1 MKGIKTMKLYRLLI
15 EALESLNANKLRSML
30 TVLGIVIGVA
40 AVIAMLSIG
49 RGAEASITSR
59 IESMGTNLVYVSP
72 GSTSQSG
79 VQSAAGSA
87 GTLTLDDADA
97 LASLDNVDAV
107 ASVTD
112 SFVQV
117 VYQGQNTRT
126 RLMGVTPGYETVGSL
141 TLEDGEFISDSDVN
155 ARSLVVV
162 LGSTVAEDLFGGTG
176 GVVGQKVRLN
186 GQTYKVIGVLTSK
199 GTSGFMNQD
208 DQVYIPLSTALY
220 RLVGGAR
227 FRGSSVIS
235 QITIKASSA
244 KVVDQVVTA
253 ATTMMRERHGT
264 IEGADDFTVTSQ
276 QASLDAATQVA
287 DTLTIFL
294 GGIAGISLAV
304 GGIGI
309 MNIMLTTVTERT
321 HEIGLRKAI
330 GAKRKDILLQFL
342 VESMLLS
349 LMGGLIG
356 AALGW
361 GIASLMGQIQFSGT
375 TITPVVGVD
384 SVLLATLFSMA
395 VGLFFGI
402 YPATRAARLQPVEA
416 LRYE

>member
-1 MKGIKTMKLYRLLI
+1 MKLYRLLLD
-15 EALESLNANKLRSML
+15 ALENLYANKLRSML

-49 RGAEASITSR
+49 RGAQASITSR
-59 IESMGTNLVYVSP
+59 IESMGTNLIYISP
-72 GSTSQSG
+72 GSTSQGG

-97 LASLDNVDAV
+97 LAELPDVVAV
-107 ASVTD
+107 ASVTN
-112 SFVQV
+112 SFVQA
-117 VYQGQNTRT
+117 VYQGQNTNT
-126 RLMGVTPGYETVGSL
+126 RLMGVTPGYETVSSL
-141 TLEDGEFISDSDVN
+141 ALEDGEFITDSHQK
-155 ARSLVVV
+155 ARSLVVI
-162 LGSTVAEDLFGGTG
+162 LGSSVAETLFGSTG

-186 GQTYKVIGVLTSK
+186 GQPYEVIGVLESK
-199 GTSGFMNQD
+199 GGTGFMNQD
-208 DQVYIPLSTALY
+208 DQVFIPLSTALY
-220 RLVGGAR
+220 RLVGGSR

-244 KVVDQVVTA
+244 DAVDGVVNDGTLL
-253 ATTMMRERHGT
+253 MRERHET
-264 IEGADDFTVTSQ
+264 VEGADDFTVTSQ
-276 QASLDAATQVA
+276 EATLDAATEVA
-287 DTLTIFL
+287 DTLTLFL
-294 GGIAGISLAV
+294 GGIAGISLMV

-330 GAKRKDILLQFL
+330 GATRRDILLQFL
-342 VESMLLS
+342 VESMVLS
-349 LMGGLIG
+349 LLGGLIG
-356 AALGW
+356 AAFGW
-361 GIASLMGQIQFSGT
+361 GIARLMGQVEFSGS
-375 TITPVVGVD
+375 TITPVVGLD

>member
-1 MKGIKTMKLYRLLI
+1 MKLYRLLLD
-15 EALESLNANKLRSML
+15 ALENLSANKLRSML

-59 IESMGTNLVYVSP
+59 IESMGTNLVYVTP

-79 VQSAAGSA
+79 VSSAAGSA
-87 GTLTLDDADA
+87 GTLTLDDAEA
-97 LASLDNVDAV
+97 LASLPDVVAI
-107 ASVTD
+107 ASVTNNLA
-112 SFVQV
+112 QV

-126 RLMGVTPGYETVGSL
+126 RLMGVTPGYQTVSSL
-141 TLEDGEFISDSDVN
+141 TLADGVFISEANQS

-162 LGSTVAEDLFGGTG
+162 LGSSVAENLFGGTS
-176 GVVGQKVRLN
+176 GVVGQKVRMN
-186 GQTYKVIGVLTSK
+186 GQPYKVIGVLTSK
-199 GTSGFMNQD
+199 GGTGFMNQD
-208 DQVYIPLSTALY
+208 DQVFIPLSTAQT
-220 RLVGGAR
+220 RLVGGSR
-227 FRGSSVIS
+227 FRGSSVIN
-235 QITIKASSA
+235 QINVKAASA
-244 KVVDQVVTA
+244 DAVDQVINNVTL
-253 ATTMMRERHGT
+253 TMRERHGT
-264 IEGADDFTVTSQ
+264 IQGADDFTVTSQ
-276 QASLDAATQVA
+276 EATLDTATQVT

-330 GAKRKDILLQFL
+330 GARRRDILLQFL
-342 VESMLLS
+342 VESMVLS
-349 LMGGLIG
+349 LIGGLIG
-356 AALGW
+356 AVFGW
-361 GIASLMGQIQFSGT
+361 GIAQMMGQIQISGT
-375 TITPVVGVD
+375 IITPVVGLD

-395 VGLFFGI
+395 IGLFFGI

>member
-1 MKGIKTMKLYRLLI
+1 MKLYRLFI
-15 EALESLNANKLRSML
+15 EALESLNANKMRSIL

-49 RGAEASITSR
+49 RGAQASITSR
-59 IESMGTNLVYVSP
+59 IESIGTNLIYVSP

-79 VQSAAGSA
+79 VQSASGSA

-97 LASLDNVDAV
+97 IAELANVVNV
-107 ASVTD
+107 ASVTNN
-112 SFVQV
+112 FVQV

-126 RLMGVTPGYETVGSL
+126 RLLGVTPGYESVSSL
-141 TLEDGEFISDSDVN
+141 TVEDGEFITESDQN
-155 ARSLVVV
+155 ARSLVAV
-162 LGSTVAEDLFGGTG
+162 LGSSVAEELFGGTT

-186 GQTYKVIGVLTSK
+186 GQPYKVIGVLASK
-199 GTSGFMNQD
+199 GGTGFFNQD
-208 DQVYIPLSTALY
+208 DQVFIPLNTALY
-220 RLVGGAR
+220 RLTGGSR

-244 KVVDQVVTA
+244 DVVDQVVNDVTLL
-253 ATTMMRERHGT
+253 MRERHET
-264 IEGADDFTVTSQ
+264 VEGADDFSVTSQ
-276 QASLDAATQVA
+276 KDSLAAATEVS
-287 DTLTIFL
+287 DTLTLFL
-294 GGIAGISLAV
+294 GGIAGISLMV

-309 MNIMLTTVTERT
+309 MNIMLTTVSERT

-330 GAKRKDILLQFL
+330 GAKRRDIMLQFL
-342 VESMLLS
+342 VESTVLS
-349 LMGGLIG
+349 LLGGLIG
-356 AALGW
+356 VALGW
-361 GIASLMGQIQFSGT
+361 GISRLMGQIQFGGSA
-375 TITPVVGVD
+375 ITPVVGLD
-384 SVLLATLFSMA
+384 SVLLATLFSVG

>member
-1 MKGIKTMKLYRLLI
+1 MKLYRLFG
-15 EALESLNANKLRSML
+15 EALDSLESNMLRSIL

-49 RGAEASITSR
+49 RGAEAAITAR
-59 IESMGTNLVYVSP
+59 IEGMGTNLVYITP
-72 GSTSQSG
+72 GSTNQGG
-79 VQSAAGSA
+79 VQSVAGSA
-87 GTLTLDDADA
+87 GTLTLDDASA
-97 LASLDNVDAV
+97 LAEQPEVVAV
-107 ASVTD
+107 SSVTN

-117 VYQGQNTRT
+117 VYQGQNINT
-126 RLMGVTPGYETVGSL
+126 RLMGVTPGYETVSSL
-141 TLEDGEFISDSDVN
+141 TLADGEFISESDQE

-162 LGSTVAEDLFGGTG
+162 LGSSVAENLFGSTG

-186 GQTYKVIGVLTSK
+186 GQPYKVVGVLESK
-199 GTSGFMNQD
+199 GGTGFMNQD
-208 DQVYIPLSTALY
+208 DQVFIPLSTVLN

-235 QITIKASSA
+235 QIIVKVASA
-244 KVVDQVVTA
+244 EAVDQVVENVTL
-253 ATTMMRERHGT
+253 TMRARHET
-264 IEGADDFTVTSQ
+264 VEGADDFTVTSQ
-276 QASLDAATQVA
+276 EATLEAATQVS

-294 GGIAGISLAV
+294 GGIAGISLMV

-321 HEIGLRKAI
+321 HEIGLRKAL
-330 GAKRKDILLQFL
+330 GAKRGDILLQFL
-342 VESMLLS
+342 VESTVLS
-349 LMGGLIG
+349 LTGGLVG
-356 AALGW
+356 VALGW
-361 GIASLMGQIQFSGT
+361 GIARLMGEIQISDSS
-375 TITPVVGVD
+375 ITPIVGLD
-384 SVLLATLFSMA
+384 SILLAALFSMV

>member
-1 MKGIKTMKLYRLLI
+1 MRLYRLFI
-15 EALESLNANKLRSML
+15 ESLESLNANKMRSIL

-49 RGAEASITSR
+49 RGAQASITSR

-72 GSTSQSG
+72 GSTSESG

-97 LASLDNVDAV
+97 LAELPDVEAV
-107 ASVTD
+107 ASVTN
-112 SFVQV
+112 SFVQA
-117 VYQGQNTRT
+117 VYQGTNTNT
-126 RLMGVTPGYETVGSL
+126 RLMGVTPGYETVSSL
-141 TLEDGEFISDSDVN
+141 TLEDGVFISDDDQK
-155 ARSLVVV
+155 ARKLVVV
-162 LGSTVAEDLFGGTG
+162 LGSSVAETLFGGTG

-186 GQTYKVIGVLTSK
+186 GQPYEVIGVLASK
-199 GTSGFMNQD
+199 GGTGFMNQD
-208 DQVYIPLSTALY
+208 DQVFIPLSTALN
-220 RLVGGAR
+220 RLVGGTR

-235 QITIKASSA
+235 QITLKASNSEA
-244 KVVDQVVTA
+244 VDQVVNN
-253 ATTMMRERHGT
+253 ATLLMRERHET
-264 IEGADDFTVTSQ
+264 VEGADDFTVTSQ
-276 QASLDAATQVA
+276 ESTLDAATEVA
-287 DTLTIFL
+287 DTLTVFL
-294 GGIAGISLAV
+294 GGIAAISLAV

-321 HEIGLRKAI
+321 HEIGLRKAV

-342 VESMLLS
+342 VEAMVLS
-349 LMGGLIG
+349 LLGGLIG
-356 AALGW
+356 VLFGW
-361 GIASLMGQIQFSGT
+361 GAAQLMGQVQFGGS
-375 TITPVVGVD
+375 TITPVVGLD
-384 SVLLATLFSMA
+384 SVLLATVFSVA

>member
-1 MKGIKTMKLYRLLI
+1 MKLYRLF
-15 EALESLNANKLRSML
+15 LESIENLSGNKLRSML

-49 RGAEASITSR
+49 RGAQASITSR
-59 IESMGTNLVYVSP
+59 IESMGTNLIYITP
-72 GSTSQSG
+72 GSTNQSG

-97 LASLDNVDAV
+97 LANLANVDAV
-107 ASVTD
+107 ASQTS

-117 VYQGQNTRT
+117 VYQGLNANT
-126 RLMGVTPGYETVGSL
+126 RLMGVTPDYETVSSL
-141 TLEDGEFISDSDVN
+141 TLEDGEFISDSDQS

-162 LGSTVAEDLFGGTG
+162 LGSSVAEDLFGSTA

-186 GQTYKVIGVLTSK
+186 GQSFKVIGVLTSK
-199 GTSGFMNQD
+199 GSTGFMNQD
-208 DQVYIPLSTALY
+208 DQVFVPLSTALY
-220 RLVGGAR
+220 RLVGGDR

-235 QITIKASSA
+235 QITLKASSSN
-244 KVVDQVVTA
+244 VVDQVADEVTA
-253 ATTMMRERHGT
+253 TMRDLHGT
-264 IEGADDFTVTSQ
+264 VEGTDDFTVTTQKSTL
-276 QASLDAATQVA
+276 AAATEVS

-321 HEIGLRKAI
+321 HEIGLRKAV
-330 GAKRKDILLQFL
+330 GAKRRDILLQFL
-342 VESMLLS
+342 VESMVLS
-349 LMGGLIG
+349 FAGGLIG
-356 AALGW
+356 VALGW
-361 GIASLMGQIQFSGT
+361 GAARLMGQVQFSGS
-375 TITPVVGVD
+375 TITPVVGMD

-402 YPATRAARLQPVEA
+402 YPATRAARLQPVDA

>member
-1 MKGIKTMKLYRLLI
+1 MKLYRLLV
-15 EALESLNANKLRSML
+15 EALDSLYGNKLRSIL

-59 IESMGTNLVYVSP
+59 IEGMGTNLVYITP
-72 GSTSQSG
+72 GSTSQGG

-87 GTLTLDDADA
+87 STLTLDDSTAMAD
-97 LASLDNVDAV
+97 LPNVVAV
-107 ASVTD
+107 APVTN

-117 VYQGQNTRT
+117 VYQGQNLNT
-126 RLMGVTPGYETVGSL
+126 RLVGVTPGYETVSSL
-141 TLEDGEFISDSDVN
+141 TLADGEFIAESDQN

-162 LGSTVAEDLFGGTG
+162 LGSSVAENLFGGTG

-186 GQTYKVIGVLTSK
+186 GQPYKVVGVLVSK
-199 GTSGFMNQD
+199 GSTGFMNQD
-208 DQVYIPLSTALY
+208 DQVFIPLSTALN
-220 RLVGGAR
+220 RLVGGSR

-235 QITIKASSA
+235 QITVKAASA
-244 KVVDQVVTA
+244 NVVDQVVEDVTL
-253 ATTMMRERHGT
+253 TMRTRHET
-264 IEGADDFTVTSQ
+264 VEGADDFTVTSQ
-276 QASLDAATQVA
+276 EATLEAATEVS

-294 GGIAGISLAV
+294 GGIAGISLMV

-321 HEIGLRKAI
+321 HEIGLRKAV

-342 VESMLLS
+342 VESTVLS
-349 LMGGLIG
+349 LTGGLIG
-356 AALGW
+356 VAFGW
-361 GIASLMGQIQFSGT
+361 GTARLLGQVQIGGSS
-375 TITPVVGVD
+375 ITPVVSLD
-384 SVLLATLFSMA
+384 SILLAALFSMV

>member
-1 MKGIKTMKLYRLLI
+1 MKLFRLLF
-15 EALESLNANKLRSML
+15 EALESLKSNTLRSML

-49 RGAEASITSR
+49 RGAQASITSR
-59 IESMGTNLVYVSP
+59 IESMGTNLVYVTP
-72 GSTSQSG
+72 GSTSQGG

-87 GTLTLDDADA
+87 GTLTLDDANA
-97 LASLDNVDAV
+97 LADLPNVVAV
-107 ASVTD
+107 ASVTN

-117 VYQGQNTRT
+117 VYQGQNTNT
-126 RLMGVTPGYETVGSL
+126 RLMGITPGYETVSSL
-141 TLEDGEFISDSDVN
+141 TLADGEFISESDQN

-162 LGSTVAEDLFGGTG
+162 LGSSVAEDLFGGTG

-186 GQTYKVIGVLTSK
+186 GQPYKVIGVLASK
-199 GTSGFMNQD
+199 GGTGFMNQD
-208 DQVYIPLSTALY
+208 DQVFIPLSTALN
-220 RLVGGAR
+220 RLVGGSR

-235 QITIKASSA
+235 QITVKAYSA
-244 KVVDQVVTA
+244 DVVDQVVEDVTL
-253 ATTMMRERHGT
+253 TMRARHDT
-264 IEGADDFTVTSQ
+264 IEGADDFTVSSQ
-276 QASLDAATQVA
+276 KDTLDAATEVA

-321 HEIGLRKAI
+321 HEIGLRKAV
-330 GAKRKDILLQFL
+330 GAKRSDILLQFL
-342 VESMLLS
+342 VESTVLS
-349 LMGGLIG
+349 LTGGLIG
-356 AALGW
+356 AAFGW
-361 GIASLMGQIQFSGT
+361 GIARLMGQVQLSGSS
-375 TITPVVGVD
+375 ITPVVGLD
-384 SVLLATLFSMA
+384 SVLLAVLFSMA

-402 YPATRAARLQPVEA
+402 YPATRASRLQPVEA

>member
-1 MKGIKTMKLYRLLI
+1 MKLLRSLM
-15 EALESLNANKLRSML
+15 EAIESLSANKLRSML

-49 RGAEASITSR
+49 RGAEASITAR
-59 IESMGTNLVYVSP
+59 IESIGTNLVYVSP

-87 GTLTLDDADA
+87 GTLTLDDAKA
-97 LASLDNVDAV
+97 LEALPNVVAV
-107 ASVTD
+107 ASSTNN
-112 SFVQV
+112 FVQV
-117 VYQGQNTRT
+117 VYQSQNTRT
-126 RLMGVTPGYETVGSL
+126 RLVGVTPGYETVSSL
-141 TLEDGEFISDSDVN
+141 TLADGEFITEDQQA

-162 LGSTVAEDLFGGTG
+162 LGSGVAEDLFGTNA

-186 GQTYKVIGVLTSK
+186 GQPYKVVGVLESK
-199 GTSGFMNQD
+199 GGTGFMNQD
-208 DQVYIPLSTALY
+208 DQVFIPLSTALY
-220 RLVGGAR
+220 RLVGGVR

-235 QITIKASSA
+235 QITVKASSA
-244 KVVDQVVTA
+244 DVVNEVVASVTE
-253 ATTMMRERHGT
+253 TMRARHET
-264 IEGADDFTVTSQ
+264 VEGADDFTVTSQ
-276 QASLDAATQVA
+276 QDTLDAMTEVT

-294 GGIAGISLAV
+294 GGVAGISLAV

-330 GAKRKDILLQFL
+330 GAKRQDILLQFL
-342 VESMLLS
+342 VESMVLS
-349 LMGGLIG
+349 LLGGVIG
-356 AALGW
+356 VAVGW
-361 GIASLMGQIQFSGT
+361 GASRLMGQVQFSGT
-375 TITPVVGVD
+375 TITPVVGID
-384 SVLLATLFSMA
+384 SVLLATFFATA

-402 YPATRAARLQPVEA
+402 YPATRAARLLPVEA

>member
-1 MKGIKTMKLYRLLI
+1 MKLYRLLI
-15 EALESLNANKLRSML
+15 EALESLNGNKLRSIL

-59 IESMGTNLVYVSP
+59 IESMGTNLIYVTP
-72 GSTSQSG
+72 GSTSQQG
-79 VQSAAGSA
+79 VQTGEGSA

-97 LASLDNVDAV
+97 LAELPNVVAV
-107 ASVTD
+107 ASSTTN
-112 SFVQV
+112 FAQV
-117 VYQGQNTRT
+117 VYQSQNTRT
-126 RLMGVTPGYETVGSL
+126 RLMGVTPGYEIVSSL
-141 TLEDGEFISDSDVN
+141 TLEDGEFISEADQK

-162 LGSTVAEDLFGGTG
+162 LGSAVAENLFGSTA

-186 GQTYKVIGVLTSK
+186 GQPYKVIGVLASK
-199 GTSGFMNQD
+199 GGTGFMNQD
-208 DQVYIPLSTALY
+208 DQVFIPLSTALY

-235 QITIKASSA
+235 QITVKAENA
-244 KVVDQVVTA
+244 KAIDQVLNDVTLL
-253 ATTMMRERHGT
+253 MRERHGT
-264 IEGADDFTVTSQ
+264 VEGADDFTVTSQ
-276 QASLDAATQVA
+276 EATLQAATQIS

-321 HEIGLRKAI
+321 HEIGLRKAV
-330 GAKRKDILLQFL
+330 GAKRRDILLQFL
-342 VESMLLS
+342 VESMVLS
-349 LMGGLIG
+349 LLGGIIG
-356 AALGW
+356 VALGW
-361 GIASLMGQIQFSGT
+361 GISNLMGQIQFSGS
-375 TITPVVGVD
+375 TITPVVSLD
-384 SVLLATLFSMA
+384 SVLLATFFSIA

>member
-1 MKGIKTMKLYRLLI
+1 MKLYRLLLD
-15 EALESLNANKLRSML
+15 ALENLSANKLRSML

-59 IESMGTNLVYVSP
+59 IESMGTNLVYVTP
-72 GSTSQSG
+72 GSTNQSG
-79 VQSAAGSA
+79 VRSAAGSA
-87 GTLTLDDADA
+87 GTLTLDDAEA
-97 LASLDNVDAV
+97 LASLPDVVAV
-107 ASVTD
+107 APETNG
-112 SFVQV
+112 FVQV
-117 VYQGQNTRT
+117 VYQGQNTNT
-126 RLMGVTPGYETVGSL
+126 RLMGVTPGYQTVSSL
-141 TLEDGEFISDSDVN
+141 TLADGIFISEANQS

-162 LGSTVAEDLFGGTG
+162 LGSSVAENLFGGTS
-176 GVVGQKVRLN
+176 GVVGQKVRMN
-186 GQTYKVIGVLTSK
+186 GQPYKVIGVLTSK
-199 GTSGFMNQD
+199 GGTGFMNQD
-208 DQVYIPLSTALY
+208 DQVFIPLSTAQT
-220 RLVGGAR
+220 RLVGGSR
-227 FRGSSVIS
+227 FRGSSVIN
-235 QITIKASSA
+235 QINVKAASA
-244 KVVDQVVTA
+244 DAVDQVINNVTL
-253 ATTMMRERHGT
+253 TMRERHGT
-264 IEGADDFTVTSQ
+264 IQGADDFTVTSQ
-276 QASLDAATQVA
+276 EATLDTATQVT

-330 GAKRKDILLQFL
+330 GARRRDILLQFL
-342 VESMLLS
+342 VESMVLS
-349 LMGGLIG
+349 LIGGLIG
-356 AALGW
+356 AVFGW
-361 GIASLMGQIQFSGT
+361 GIAQMMGQIQISGT
-375 TITPVVGVD
+375 IITPVVGLD

>member
-1 MKGIKTMKLYRLLI
+1 MKLYRLLI

-59 IESMGTNLVYVSP
+59 IENMGTNLVYVSP
-72 GSTSQSG
+72 GSTNQGG

-87 GTLTLDDADA
+87 GTLTLDDAKA
-97 LASLDNVDAV
+97 LASLPDVVAV
-107 ASVTD
+107 ASVTN

-117 VYQGQNTRT
+117 VYQGQNTNT
-126 RLMGVTPGYETVGSL
+126 RLMGVTPGYETVSSL
-141 TLEDGEFISDSDVN
+141 SLEDGVFISEDNQS

-162 LGSTVAEDLFGGTG
+162 LGSSVAESLFGGTG

-186 GQTYKVIGVLTSK
+186 GQPYKVIGVLSSK
-199 GTSGFMNQD
+199 GGTGFMNQD
-208 DQVYIPLSTALY
+208 DQVFIPLSTALN

-235 QITIKASSA
+235 QITIKAA
-244 KVVDQVVTA
+244 NANVVNQVVNEVIS
-253 ATTMMRERHGT
+253 MMRERHGT
-264 IEGADDFTVTSQ
+264 FEGADDFSVTSQ
-276 QASLDAATQVA
+276 KETLDAATEVS
-287 DTLTIFL
+287 DTLTLFL

-321 HEIGLRKAI
+321 HEIGLRKAV
-330 GAKRKDILLQFL
+330 GAKPRDILLQFL
-342 VESMLLS
+342 VESIVLS
-349 LMGGLIG
+349 LVGGLIG
-356 AALGW
+356 AASGW
-361 GIASLMGQIQFSGT
+361 AIASLMGQVQFSGS
-375 TITPVVGVD
+375 TITPVVGLD

-402 YPATRAARLQPVEA
+402 YPATRASRLQPVEA

>member
-1 MKGIKTMKLYRLLI
+1 MRLYRLFI
-15 EALESLNANKLRSML
+15 ESLESLNANKMRSML

-49 RGAEASITSR
+49 RGASASITSR

-72 GSTSQSG
+72 GSTSQG
-79 VQSAAGSA
+79 GIQSAAGSA

-97 LASLDNVDAV
+97 LATLPDVEAV

-117 VYQGQNTRT
+117 VYQGTNTNT
-126 RLMGVTPGYETVGSL
+126 RLMGVTPGYETVSSL
-141 TLEDGEFISDSDVN
+141 TLEDGVFITDDDQK
-155 ARSLVVV
+155 ARKLVVV
-162 LGSTVAEDLFGGTG
+162 LGSSVAETLFGGTG

-186 GQTYKVIGVLTSK
+186 GQPYEVIGVLASK
-199 GTSGFMNQD
+199 GGTGFMNQD
-208 DQVYIPLSTALY
+208 DQVFIPLSTALN
-220 RLVGGAR
+220 RLVGGFR
-227 FRGSSVIS
+227 FRGSNVIS
-235 QITIKASSA
+235 QITVKASDSDA
-244 KVVDQVVTA
+244 VDQVVNNVTLL
-253 ATTMMRERHGT
+253 MRERHGT
-264 IEGADDFTVTSQ
+264 VEGADDFSVTSQ
-276 QASLDAATQVA
+276 ESTLDAATQVT

-294 GGIAGISLAV
+294 GGIAAISLAV

-321 HEIGLRKAI
+321 HEIGLRKAV

-342 VESMLLS
+342 VEAMVLS
-349 LMGGLIG
+349 LLGGLIG
-356 AALGW
+356 VFIGW
-361 GIASLMGQIQFSGT
+361 GAAQLMGQIQFSGS
-375 TITPVVGVD
+375 TITPVVGLD
-384 SVLLATLFSMA
+384 SVLLATLFSVA

>member
-1 MKGIKTMKLYRLLI
+1 MRLYRLLI
-15 EALESLNANKLRSML
+15 ESLESLNANKLRSML

-49 RGAEASITSR
+49 RGAQASITSR

-97 LASLDNVDAV
+97 LSELPDVEAV
-107 ASVTD
+107 ASVTN
-112 SFVQV
+112 SFVQA
-117 VYQGQNTRT
+117 VYQGTNTNT
-126 RLMGVTPGYETVGSL
+126 RLMGVTAGYETVSSL
-141 TLEDGEFISDSDVN
+141 TLEDGVFITDDDQKS
-155 ARSLVVV
+155 RKLVVV
-162 LGSTVAEDLFGGTG
+162 LGSSVAETLFGGTG

-186 GQTYKVIGVLTSK
+186 GQPYEVIGVLASK
-199 GTSGFMNQD
+199 GGTGFMNQD
-208 DQVYIPLSTALY
+208 DQVFIPLSTALY
-220 RLVGGAR
+220 RLVGGSR

-235 QITIKASSA
+235 QITVKASSSE
-244 KVVDQVVTA
+244 VVDQVVNN
-253 ATTMMRERHGT
+253 ATLLMRERHET
-264 IEGADDFTVTSQ
+264 VEGADDFTVTSQ
-276 QASLDAATQVA
+276 ESTLDAATEVA
-287 DTLTIFL
+287 DTLTVFL
-294 GGIAGISLAV
+294 GGIAAISLAV

-321 HEIGLRKAI
+321 HEIGLRKAV

-342 VESMLLS
+342 VEAMVLS

-356 AALGW
+356 VLFGW
-361 GIASLMGQIQFSGT
+361 GAAQLMGQIQFSGS
-375 TITPVVGVD
+375 TITPVVGLD
-384 SVLLATLFSMA
+384 SVLLATVFSVA

>member
-1 MKGIKTMKLYRLLI
+1 MKLYRLLI
-15 EALESLNANKLRSML
+15 EALENLSANKLRSML

-59 IESMGTNLVYVSP
+59 IESMGTNLVYVTP

-79 VQSAAGSA
+79 VRSAVGSA
-87 GTLTLDDADA
+87 GTLTLDDAEA
-97 LASLDNVDAV
+97 LASLPDVVAI

-112 SFVQV
+112 SMAQL

-126 RLMGVTPGYETVGSL
+126 RLMGVTPGYETVSSL
-141 TLEDGEFISDSDVN
+141 TLADGVFISEANQSG
-155 ARSLVVV
+155 RSLVVV
-162 LGSTVAEDLFGGTG
+162 LGSSVAETLFGTTS

-186 GQTYKVIGVLTSK
+186 GQPYKVIGVLESK
-199 GTSGFMNQD
+199 GGTGFMNQD
-208 DQVYIPLSTALY
+208 DQVFIPLSTALY

-235 QITIKASSA
+235 QITIKASSVDA
-244 KVVDQVVTA
+244 VDQVVNDVTL
-253 ATTMMRERHGT
+253 TMRELHET
-264 IEGADDFTVTSQ
+264 VEGADDFTVTSQ
-276 QASLDAATQVA
+276 EATLDAATQVT

-294 GGIAGISLAV
+294 GGIAGISLMV

-330 GAKRKDILLQFL
+330 GARRQDILLQFL
-342 VESMLLS
+342 VESMVLS
-349 LMGGLIG
+349 LIGGLIG
-356 AALGW
+356 AVFGW
-361 GIASLMGQIQFSGT
+361 GIAQMMGQVQISGS
-375 TITPVVGVD
+375 TITPVVGLD

-395 VGLFFGI
+395 IGLFFGI
-402 YPATRAARLQPVEA
+402 YPATRASRLQPVEA